1 MFIDVKPTPRQM
13 RETSR
18 RSTKVES
25 ITYVYDIMM
34 RLKEGELNVSDHLV
48 LCYLYLNYRSSMNG
62 IKIKFGWS
70 TQGCFKIVHR
80 LLDLGYIE
88 RVNAYSVILTSKGVL
103 YIESFT

>member
-48 LCYLYLNYRSSMNG
+48 LCYLYLNYRSSMKG

-70 TQGCFKIVHR
+70 TQGRFKIVHR
-80 LLDLGYIE
+80 LLDLGYIK
-88 RVNAYSVILTSKGVL
+88 RVNAYSVILTSRGVS
-103 YIESFT
+103 YIEGFI

>member
-13 RETSR
+13 METSR

-48 LCYLYLNYRSSMNG
+48 LCYLYLNYRSSMKG

-80 LLDLGYIE
+80 LIDLGYIE

-103 YIESFT
+103 YIESFI